1 MGEKMTKFLFYE
13 SRNGLRLL
21 VPHNEKGWEFLKKHM
36 QDDNRCTF
44 EEAVEQ
50 FGEYSVEGD
59 LEYSEDAHIS
69 MDDGG
74 SIHTAELTVLVED
87 AKYF

>member
-1 MGEKMTKFLFYE
+1 MTKFLFYE

-21 VPHNEKGWEFLKKHM
+21 VPHTETGWEFLKEHM

-50 FGEYSVEGD
+50 FGEGCLSGSLD
-59 LEYSEDAHIS
+59 YSENASLS

-74 SIHTAELTVLVED
+74 SIETAELTVLVED